1 MPASIPTTRGPP
13 EFATE
18 AIQSAPAG
26 SNNDHLPWD
35 MTEPRLESGEQVCD
49 NLAASHGLTM
59 AVSPQEHTAIDTV
72 EQMLEQIVTAEDNTA
87 AEQILQALVPVP
99 HSAGLGGDA
108 ARGLLMT
115 AAAEHRQHKF
125 LASRLETEYSKSL
138 QERKRIHESGGEG
151 FDHHYPTQ
159 AEDEFNDFDV
169 LFRVLSRALKKPRA
183 VEGGKGWLERMP
195 KYPKTA
201 TDPAEFHSKFGK
213 PFGKDYDPP
222 WLLMSMPQKR
232 KRLHAFLFTKFSLDR
247 KMQCM
252 MPESHIQKK
261 PRNDAGWKE
270 FWLSDAELTTLVA
283 ETMEEYAR
291 VT

>member
-1 MPASIPTTRGPP
+1 
-13 EFATE
+13 
-18 AIQSAPAG
+18 
-26 SNNDHLPWD
+26 
-35 MTEPRLESGEQVCD
+35 
-49 NLAASHGLTM
+49 
-59 AVSPQEHTAIDTV
+59 
-72 EQMLEQIVTAEDNTA
+72 
-87 AEQILQALVPVP
+87 
-99 HSAGLGGDA
+99 
-108 ARGLLMT
+108 LMT

-213 PFGKDYDPP
+213 PFGKDCDPP

-232 KRLHAFLFTKFSLDR
+232 KRLHDFLFTKFSLDR

-261 PRNDAGWKE
+261 ARNDAGWKE
-270 FWLSDAELTTLVA
+270 FWLSDTELTILVE
-283 ETMEEYAR
+283 ETMEEYVR